1 MYYEISNVV
10 FNHKLTK
17 WEIEHANPFSKTTGR
32 GKNKRR
38 QEFYLTKDYPRN
50 LFTVYSNGFCI
61 KPHAFSEDG
70 DMFLNCIV
78 LDFDNLTEIQ
88 CQFVKAV
95 VNGKY
100 EFKKMYGDYSS
111 GMKTEMSKNDGIEGW
126 KPAKWKYKVF
136 YPVENCLSTYE
147 DVNEKFIEAVAFF
160 NPTRTMEEVREV
172 WAKWR
177 KANNRK
183 NAEDG
188 VYNPI
193 FTDWILP
200 DVQMANNTRNQI
212 TYSVDPSQPEKV
224 KQFDDTWLYRHL
236 PVAGAWKYPPTSKYD
251 YKGLDWKIEESR
263 RDVEKRN
270 ISEEAVVECEKTIL
284 ANIHFPYDRFN
295 LPISKAGFSRLLHRN
310 HFTDLVVGSTGLTLL
325 LSKVFKKHSEG
336 TDLTLKLD
344 EMKKDA
350 NLAGKCFARI
360 LAEIRKQGLTTSMKE
375 EALQDII
382 RAFKEI
388 HGQNVFTV
396 LSKKET
402 GAIVHEMARSFMSA
416 WMNYQGWRFNQRLMK
431 VNVSPKVIQA
441 RNKWRDTK
449 DEQDRDEFFKELG
462 KDLKARWNEAQKPEY
477 DCPYDFHRRGF
488 KAEVFNILMN
498 GAIKID
504 NPEDFVKRLRMD
516 IVPSTDG
523 EYSEELLKKWHIQ
536 YKTMWNKEHPENPI
550 GRKAKKGKW
559 SEIFKDKSQDEI
571 SDIIKNLDVSKQMKY
586 KLKEQYGR

>member
-38 QEFYLTKDYPRN
+38 QDFFLTKDYPRN
-50 LFTVYSNGFCI
+50 LFAVYSSGFCI

-70 DMFLNCIV
+70 DMFLNSIV

-88 CQFVKAV
+88 CEFVKYV

-111 GMKTEMSKNDGIEGW
+111 GMKTEMFLNEGIEGW
-126 KPAKWKYKVF
+126 KPTKWKYKVF

-160 NPTRTMEEVREV
+160 NPTRTMEEVREI

-183 NAEDG
+183 DKISD
-188 VYNPI
+188 PI
-193 FTDWILP
+193 FKDWILP

-236 PVAGAWKYPPTSKYD
+236 PVAGSGKYPTTSKYD
-251 YKGLDWKIEESR
+251 YKGLDWKIEESKPEIER
-263 RDVEKRN
+263 KKPID
-270 ISEEAVVECEKTIL
+270 EAVEECEKIIL
-284 ANIHFPYDRFN
+284 ANIHFPYDKFN

-310 HFTDLVVGSTGLTLL
+310 HFTDLVVGSSGLTLL
-325 LSKVFKKHSEG
+325 LAKVFKKHSEG
-336 TDLTLKLD
+336 TDLTVKMD
-344 EMKKDA
+344 DMKKDA
-350 NLAGKCFARI
+350 SLSGKCFARI
-360 LAEIRKQGLTTSMKE
+360 LAEIRRQGLTTSMKE
-375 EALQDII
+375 EALQDSI

-388 HGQNVFTV
+388 HGQKVFNV

-402 GAIVHEMARSFMSA
+402 NLIVHEMARSFISA
-416 WMNYQGWRFNQRLMK
+416 WLNYRSWRSIQRLMK
-431 VNVSPKVIQA
+431 VNVNPKVIEA
-441 RNKWRDTK
+441 RNRWRDTK
-449 DEQDRDEFFKELG
+449 DEYDRGEFYRELNKDIMERLKES
-462 KDLKARWNEAQKPEY
+462 QKPEY

-488 KAEVFNILMN
+488 KAEVFSILMN
-498 GAIKID
+498 GEIKIET
-504 NPEDFVKRLRMD
+504 PEDFISRMRID
-516 IVPSTDG
+516 IVPSSDG
-523 EYSEELLKKWHIQ
+523 EYSDDLLRKWYVQ
-536 YKTMWNKEHPENPI
+536 YKTMWNREYPENPI
-550 GRKAKKGKW
+550 GRKSKKGKW
-559 SEIFKDKSQDEI
+559 AELFKGKSQDEI
-571 SDIIKNLDVSKQMKY
+571 NEIIDSLEISKQMKY

>member
-38 QEFYLTKDYPRN
+38 QEFFLTKDHPRN
-50 LFTVYSNGFCI
+50 LFIVYSNGFCI
-61 KPHAFSEDG
+61 KPHAFREDG
-70 DMFLNCIV
+70 DMFLNSIV

-88 CQFVKAV
+88 CEFVKYV

-111 GMKTEMSKNDGIEGW
+111 GMKTEMFQNEGIENW

-136 YPVENCLSTYE
+136 FPVENCISTYE

-160 NPTRTMEEVREV
+160 NPTRTMEEVRDV
-172 WAKWR
+172 WARWR

-183 NAEDG
+183 DRISD
-188 VYNPI
+188 PI
-193 FTDWILP
+193 FKDWILP

-236 PVAGAWKYPPTSKYD
+236 PVAGAGKYTTTSKHD
-251 YKGLDWKIEESR
+251 YRGLDWKIEESKPDIER
-263 RDVEKRN
+263 KKPID
-270 ISEEAVVECEKTIL
+270 EAVEECEKIIL
-284 ANIHFPYDRFN
+284 ANIHFPYDKFN

-310 HFTDLVVGSTGLTLL
+310 HFTDLVVGSSGLTLL

-336 TDLTLKLD
+336 TDLTVKMD
-344 EMKKDA
+344 DMKKDA
-350 NLAGKCFARI
+350 SLSGKCFARI
-360 LAEIRKQGLTTSMKE
+360 LAEIRRQGLTTSMKE
-375 EALQDII
+375 EALQDSI

-388 HGQNVFTV
+388 HGQKVFNV

-402 GAIVHEMARSFMSA
+402 NLIVHEMARSFISA
-416 WMNYQGWRFNQRLMK
+416 WLNYRSWRSTQRLMK
-431 VNVSPKVIQA
+431 VNVNPKVIEA
-441 RNKWRDTK
+441 RNRWRDTK
-449 DEQDRDEFFKELG
+449 EEVDRDEFYRELNKDIMERLKES
-462 KDLKARWNEAQKPEY
+462 QKPEY

-488 KAEVFNILMN
+488 KAEVFSILMN
-498 GAIKID
+498 GEVKIET
-504 NPEDFVKRLRMD
+504 PEDFISRMRID
-516 IVPSTDG
+516 IVPSSDG
-523 EYSEELLKKWHIQ
+523 EYSDNLLRKWYVQ
-536 YKTMWNKEHPENPI
+536 YKTMWNRKYPENPI
-550 GRKAKKGKW
+550 GRKSSKWTEMFKG
-559 SEIFKDKSQDEI
+559 KSQDEI
-571 SDIIKNLDVSKQMKY
+571 NEIIDSLEISKQMKY
-586 KLKEQYGR
+586 KLRKQYGR